1 MESSFENLIAR
12 LLTIGILVMPI
23 GGVKADSLNA
33 SSLSHPSDQNWQNVF
48 LKFKEIKDKKDVR
61 KFLSLC

>member
-33 SSLSHPSDQNWQNVF
+33 SSLSHP
-48 LKFKEIKDKKDVR
+48 
-61 KFLSLC
+61 